1 MISKK
6 DKLIILK
13 YTKKYKLRKVILFGS
28 ATVRDDANDIDIGI
42 KGIQPEKFFDFC
54 WEVYRDLSKPVDIID
69 LNEKTLFNR
78 LVERD
83 GLVLYG

>member
-6 DKLIILK
+6 DKQTILK
-13 YTKKYKLRKVILFGS
+13 YSKKYNLGKVILFGS
-28 ATVRDDANDIDIGI
+28 SKDKKNANDIDIGI
-42 KGIQPEKFFDFC
+42 KGIKSEKFFDFC

-69 LNEKTLFNR
+69 LSEKSLFNQI
-78 LVERD
+78 VERD